1 MQAVRAV
8 AGFNAEVASQV
19 DAIASRYEDK
29 LAEHHDYIK
38 THGKAMPE
46 IANWKWA

>member
-8 AGFNAEVASQV
+8 AEFNADVAAQS
-19 DAIASRYEDK
+19 DAIASRYEEK
-29 LAEHHDYIK
+29 LAAHHAYIRA
-38 THGKAMPE
+38 HGEDMPE